1 LAAFVETLAPTRC
14 NHDATDAG
22 MRNPITGIAGAARAP
37 RAATQPPRRQQRDER
52 AAFIKK
58 MSSHG
63 TIAKRGGLAKRP
75 RSARGLRFSSSR
87 VGQKPVGNSFDH
99 LVGAQEGCCGR
110 RGARFCGQIGDF
122 VVAAQVCAATEIA
135 QFWGLPL
142 EN

>member
-1 LAAFVETLAPTRC
+1 
-14 NHDATDAG
+14 
-22 MRNPITGIAGAARAP
+22 
-37 RAATQPPRRQQRDER
+37 
-52 AAFIKK
+52 
-58 MSSHG
+58 
-63 TIAKRGGLAKRP
+63 LAKRP

-142 EN
+142 GELIPCPWSIEGTPWAAGGPNRTH